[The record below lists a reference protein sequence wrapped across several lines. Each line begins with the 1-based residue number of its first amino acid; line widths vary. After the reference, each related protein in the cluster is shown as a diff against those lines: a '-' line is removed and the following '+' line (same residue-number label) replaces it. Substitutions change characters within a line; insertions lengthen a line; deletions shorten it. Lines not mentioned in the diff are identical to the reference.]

1 MQLHQIKPK
10 HKNKDRKRVGR
21 GGKRGT
27 YSGRGLKGQRS
38 RASRK
43 FEPIIRGL
51 IKRYPKLRGY
61 RFGSKGELIA
71 VINLK
76 ILQDKFD
83 DKAIISPES
92 LIDKKL
98 AHKMKG
104 RMPLIKILGDGKL
117 SKKFTIKNC
126 KISKQAE
133 EKIKKAGG
141 SVEKSQIKISNIKSG
156 SKPRVPKKK
165 IAAENKKV

>member
-27 YSGRGLKGQRS
+27 YSGKGIKGQRS

-61 RFGSKGELIA
+61 KFGSNGELVA

-76 ILQDKFD
+76 TLQDKFD
-83 DKAIISPES
+83 DKSIISPNS

-104 RMPLIKILGDGKL
+104 MMPLIKILGDGEV
-117 SKKFTIKNC
+117 SKEFTIKGC

-141 SVEKSQIKISNIKSG
+141 IVEKIKNQSTKVKGKGN
-156 SKPRVPKKK
+156 PK
-165 IAAENKKV
+165 AENPKVKNSQTKE